1 MADARRDAEKGID
14 QLKREVDQKI
24 QKAID
29 NPLANK

>member
-1 MADARRDAEKGID
+1 MKKEVKRDVDA
-14 QLKREVDQKI
+14 LKKEVDQKI